1 MTRSIVV
8 RRAET
13 RDGPVLQAIERAAG
27 ERFRSVGLA
36 AIADD
41 DPFPLE
47 DLDGYV
53 ARGRSWVAVD
63 DARVVV
69 GYVLVDD
76 VDGCAH
82 IEQVSVEPGHQGR
95 GVGRALIDHVD
106 DWARADGRPAL
117 TLTTFTDVTWN
128 RPLYEHL
135 GFRVLG
141 EDEIGPELRAV
152 RDAEAAHGLDVE
164 RRVCMRRA
172 VPPRGASVG

>member
-1 MTRSIVV
+1 MSSSIAL
-8 RRAET
+8 RRART
-13 RDGPVLQAIERAAG
+13 ADGPSLQRIERAAG

-41 DPFPLE
+41 DPFPL
-47 DLDGYV
+47 DVLDGYV

-63 DARVVV
+63 DTDAVV

-82 IEQVSVEPGHQGR
+82 LEQVSVGPHHQGR
-95 GVGRALIDHVD
+95 GVGRALIGNVEH
-106 DWARADGRPAL
+106 WAQAGGRPAL
-117 TLTTFTDVTWN
+117 TLTTFADVPWN

-135 GFRVLG
+135 GFRILG

-152 RDAEAAHGLDVE
+152 RDAEAAHGLDVA
-164 RRVCMRRA
+164 RRVCMRRE
-172 VPPRGASVG
+172 VPFASSPG

>member
-1 MTRSIVV
+1 MSSSIAV
-8 RRAET
+8 RRAST
-13 RDGPVLQAIERAAG
+13 SDGPFLQRIERAAG

-41 DPFPLE
+41 DPFPL
-47 DLDGYV
+47 DVLDGYV
-53 ARGRSWVAVD
+53 AQGRSWVAVD
-63 DARVVV
+63 DAGVVM

-82 IEQVSVEPGHQGR
+82 IEQVSVGPDHQGR
-95 GVGRALIDHVD
+95 GVGRALIDRVER
-106 DWARADGRPAL
+106 WARAEGREAL
-117 TLTTFTDVTWN
+117 TLTTFADVPWN

-152 RDAEAAHGLDVE
+152 RDAEAAHGLDVA
-164 RRVCMRRA
+164 RRVCMYRA
-172 VPPRGASVG
+172 VPSGPSPG